1 MILKRFY
8 GNKRY
13 RFRKDIMKIVMG
25 NSYSD
30 ANWIERVDGK
40 EVEVITKTRVY
51 AEMEK
56 TDSLSLLDGAKKYTA
71 RRNKYARQ
79 ILWQ

>member
-1 MILKRFY
+1 MMLKRFF

-40 EVEVITKTRVY
+40 EVEVITKTSGICR
-51 AEMEK
+51 
-56 TDSLSLLDGAKKYTA
+56 DGKDGFSISPRWCEEIYGEEE
-71 RRNKYARQ
+71 
-79 ILWQ
+79 

>member
-25 NSYSD
+25 NIYSD
-30 ANWIERVDGK
+30 ANWIEKVDGK
-40 EVEVITKTRVY
+40 EVEVITKTSGICRDRESVFSISPRWCEEIY
-51 AEMEK
+51 GEEE
-56 TDSLSLLDGAKKYTA
+56 
-71 RRNKYARQ
+71 
-79 ILWQ
+79 